1 MFRYFENLIDPYQGY
16 DETAEIPRR
25 LLPFLRRFLWPAR
38 KVIGIGMALGL
49 VSALAEAAVVKFAA
63 DLIDVLSDTTPDRLW
78 QEHGWMLVGM
88 ALVALVIRP
97 AADIAWALVTGQG
110 FYPHMG
116 ALIRWRTHRK
126 MLRQSLSFFTDDFS
140 GRIAN
145 KQIQLA
151 PAINDSVFLVTD
163 AIWFA
168 LIFVAGSAAV
178 LGSAD
183 ARILVPLGVWF
194 AAFVGLACWFVPRLI
209 AVGKDVAEARST
221 LAGRIVDAYANI
233 QTVKLFSHAERE
245 EAYAREAIDDFRWTF
260 ARQTRLYS
268 MLQMGMSAMHVLLY
282 GGVVGY
288 TIWLWTAGAVSAG
301 IVAAAVAVAL
311 RLTGLVDWIM
321 QTVTMLFQNIG
332 TIQEGMD
339 TVSQPLRLKDRPAAQ
354 PLRLTRG
361 EIRFDDV
368 THRYGRA
375 PGKTGG
381 GVEGIDLTIRGG
393 ERVGLVGRTGA
404 GKSTLVNLALR
415 FYDPDRGRVLIDGQD
430 IALVT
435 QESVRAHVS
444 MVTQDT
450 SLLHRSIADNIR
462 YGRPDAT
469 DEEVW
474 RAARQVHADGFIPEL
489 VDQDGRKGMA
499 AHVGERGVR
508 LSGGQRQRIALARAV
523 LKNAPILILDEATS
537 ALDSEVE
544 ADIQAALYEFMQ
556 EKTVIA
562 IAHRLSTL
570 SRMDRIVVLDEGRI
584 VEEGTHDALL
594 ARRGPYARF
603 WQRQAGGMIGVAAA
617 E

>member
-1 MFRYFENLIDPYQGY
+1 MFRFFEHLIDPYQPY
-16 DETAEIPRR
+16 DETAEIPDR
-25 LLPFLRRFLWPAR
+25 LIPFLRRFLWPAR
-38 KVIGIGMALGL
+38 WVIGVGMVLGL
-49 VSALAEAAVVKFAA
+49 ISALAEAAIVKFAA
-63 DLIDVLSDTTPDRLW
+63 ELVDMLSDTTPDRLW
-78 QEHGWMLVGM
+78 QENGSVLVLM
-88 ALVALVIRP
+88 AVIALLVRP
-97 AADIAWALVTGQG
+97 AADIAWTLVTGQG

-178 LGSAD
+178 LGGAD
-183 ARILVPLGVWF
+183 ARILVPLGIWF
-194 AAFVGLACWFVPRLI
+194 LAFLGLAGWFVPRLI
-209 AVGKDVAEARST
+209 TVGKDVAEARST

-245 EAYAREAIDDFRWTF
+245 EAYAREAMDDFRWTF

-268 MLQMGMSAMHVLLY
+268 QLQMGMSGMHVLLY

-332 TIQEGMD
+332 TIQEGME
-339 TVSQPLRLKDRPAAQ
+339 TVSQPLRLKDRPDAL
-354 PLRLTRG
+354 PLTLTRG
-361 EIRFDDV
+361 EIRYDGV
-368 THRYGRA
+368 THRYGKQA
-375 PGKTGG
+375 G
-381 GVEGIDLTIRGG
+381 GVADIDLTIRGG
-393 ERVGLVGRTGA
+393 ERVGLVGRSGA

-415 FYDPDRGRVLIDGQD
+415 FYDPDEGRVLIDGQD
-430 IALVT
+430 IARST
-435 QESVRAHVS
+435 QESVRAQIA

-462 YGRPDAT
+462 YSRPDAT
-469 DEEVW
+469 MEEVW
-474 RAARQVHADGFIPEL
+474 RAAAQVHADGFIPEL
-489 VDQDGRKGMA
+489 VDQDGRTGMD

-508 LSGGQRQRIALARAV
+508 LSGGQRQRVALARAV
-523 LKNAPILILDEATS
+523 LKDAPILILDEATS

-544 ADIQAALYEFMQ
+544 ADIQAALYQFMAG
-556 EKTVIA
+556 KTVIA
-562 IAHRLSTL
+562 IAHRLSTIR
-570 SRMDRIVVLDEGRI
+570 RMDRIVVLDEGRV
-584 VEEGTHDALL
+584 VEEGTHDSLL
-594 ARRGPYARF
+594 ARRGLYARF
-603 WQRQAGGMIGVAAA
+603 WERQAGGLIGVAA

>member
-1 MFRYFENLIDPYQGY
+1 
-16 DETAEIPRR
+16 
-25 LLPFLRRFLWPAR
+25 
-38 KVIGIGMALGL
+38 MA
-49 VSALAEAAVVKFAA
+49 
-63 DLIDVLSDTTPDRLW
+63 I
-78 QEHGWMLVGM
+78 
-88 ALVALVIRP
+88 VALVIRP
-97 AADIAWALVTGQG
+97 AADIGWTLVTGQG

-126 MLRQSLSFFTDDFS
+126 MLRQSLSFFADDFS

-178 LGSAD
+178 LGGAD
-183 ARILVPLGVWF
+183 ARILVPFGVWF
-194 AAFVGLACWFVPRLI
+194 VSFVGLASWFVPRLI
-209 AVGKDVAEARST
+209 ATGKDVAGARST

-268 MLQMGMSAMHVLLY
+268 MLQMGMSGMHVLLY

-288 TIWLWTAGAVSAG
+288 TIWLWSAGAVSAG
-301 IVAAAVAVAL
+301 IVAASVAVSL

-332 TIQEGMD
+332 TIQEGME
-339 TVSQPLRLKDRPAAQ
+339 TVSVPLRLKDRPGAH
-354 PLRLTRG
+354 PLVLTRG
-361 EIRFDDV
+361 EIRYDGV
-368 THRYGRA
+368 THRYGR
-375 PGKTGG
+375 TGG
-381 GVEGIDLTIRGG
+381 GVKDVSLTIHGG
-393 ERVGLVGRTGA
+393 ERVGLVGRSGA

-415 FYDPDRGRVLIDGQD
+415 FYDPDEGRVLIDGQD
-430 IALVT
+430 IANVT

-450 SLLHRSIADNIR
+450 SLLHRSIAENIR
-462 YGRPDAT
+462 YGRPNAP

-474 RAARQVHADGFIPEL
+474 RAAAQVHADGFIPEL
-489 VDQDGRKGMA
+489 VDQEGRRGME

-523 LKNAPILILDEATS
+523 LKDAPILILDEATS

-544 ADIQAALYEFMQ
+544 ADIQAALYDFMAG
-556 EKTVIA
+556 KTVIA
-562 IAHRLSTL
+562 IAHRLSTIR
-570 SRMDRIVVLDEGRI
+570 RMDRIVVMDEGRI
-584 VEEGTHDALL
+584 VEEGTHDGLL
-594 ARRGPYARF
+594 ARRGLYARF
-603 WQRQAGGMIGVAAA
+603 WERQAGGLIGVAAA